1 MLAGVWVFALVG
13 DIEYTLG
20 FPASVVGN
28 FFSYFTVQS
37 AILAVVVFIAGG
49 ILAERRMTDPM
60 WFDVLRLLVTTYT
73 VSSGLVSVLILS
85 QWAVND
91 IRVDVPFSSQ
101 LLHFW
106 LPLAA
111 LLDWLFAP
119 GRVHV
124 SGMTALL
131 SVPFPLLWG
140 VVTFVRGPLVGW
152 YPYFFLDPV
161 QVTGWEMAAYC
172 AGALAVIAG
181 VAALLAATT
190 RWDPRTRRRRV
201 SVDRGGVDRG
211 SVDRVTADRVT
222 AEGPGR
228 RVRD

>member
-1 MLAGVWVFALVG
+1 MSGTTRRVFGAARFLLAGVWVFALIG

-20 FPASVVGN
+20 FPASVIGN

-37 AILAVVVFIAGG
+37 AIIAVAVFIAGG
-49 ILAERRMTDPM
+49 ILAELRMSDPL
-60 WFDVLRLLVTTYT
+60 WFDVLRALVTTYT
-73 VSSGLVSVLILS
+73 VSSGLVSVVILS

-91 IRVDVPFSSQ
+91 VRVDVPFSSQ

-111 LLDWLFAP
+111 LADWLFAP

-124 SGMTALL
+124 SGVTALL
-131 SVPFPLLWG
+131 SVPFPLVWG
-140 VVTFVRGPLVGW
+140 VFTFIRSPLVGW

-161 QVTGWEMAAYC
+161 QVNPWETALYC
-172 AGALAVIAG
+172 VGALAVIAG

-190 RWDPRTRRRRV
+190 RWDPVTRSR
-201 SVDRGGVDRG
+201 S
-211 SVDRVTADRVT
+211 VT
-222 AEGPGR
+222 AER